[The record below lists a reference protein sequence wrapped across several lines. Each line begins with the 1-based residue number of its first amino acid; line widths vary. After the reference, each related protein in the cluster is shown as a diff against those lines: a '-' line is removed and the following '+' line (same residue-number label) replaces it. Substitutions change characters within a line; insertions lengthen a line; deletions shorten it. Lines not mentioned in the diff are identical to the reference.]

1 VVGSEIG
8 YIIGGGIN
16 ICGLGAGHPKN
27 PTCGLKDD
35 SPCKFPP
42 SESPSCLP
50 SSGW

>member
-27 PTCGLKDD
+27 PTCGLKDA
-35 SPCKFPP
+35 
-42 SESPSCLP
+42 LP
-50 SSGW
+50 ADFLQVVFHLVVGD